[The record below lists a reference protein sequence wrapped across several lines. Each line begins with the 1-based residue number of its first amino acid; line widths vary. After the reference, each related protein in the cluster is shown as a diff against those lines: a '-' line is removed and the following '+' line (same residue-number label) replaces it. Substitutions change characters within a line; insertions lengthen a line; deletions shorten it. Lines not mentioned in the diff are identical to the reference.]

1 MRSRIRNFDLRRRNA
16 YQGAGATHEHQIT
29 RGKLSLKKAAPF
41 LILLAGMLW
50 GSMGLFVRTLNGRGL
65 ESMGIVS
72 LRAIV
77 TAVSMLIFLLIFDR
91 RYLRIKIHDIW
102 CFFGTGILSII
113 FFNYCYFSAI
123 TLTSMSVAAVLLY
136 TAPAIVMVLSYFLFR
151 ESFTV
156 KKVIALVL
164 TFAGCVLVTGVIGET
179 APVSAAGILTG
190 LGAGLGYALYSIFSR
205 CALERGYHS
214 LTITFYTFLIAAIAS
229 LFMTDPVSVVSTA
242 ASSPGML
249 LFSVAFGVLCTVVPY
264 LTYTLGL
271 TQVENSRASIIAS
284 VEPVTA
290 TVLGAILFHEQLT
303 FSGVLGM
310 AMVIAA
316 LVICA

>member
-1 MRSRIRNFDLRRRNA
+1 M
-16 YQGAGATHEHQIT
+16 
-29 RGKLSLKKAAPF
+29 KKAAPF

-50 GSMGLFVRTLNGRGL
+50 GSMWLFVRTLNGRGL
-65 ESMGIVS
+65 ASMGIVS

-77 TAVSMLIFLLIFDR
+77 TAVSMLIYLLIFDR
-91 RYLRIKIHDIW
+91 RCLRIKLRDIW

-151 ESFTV
+151 ESFTAR
-156 KKVIALVL
+156 KVIALIL

-179 APVSAAGILTG
+179 ARVSAAGILTG

-205 CALERGYHS
+205 YALERGYHS

-229 LFMTDPVSVVSTA
+229 LFMTDPVKVMSAA

-249 LFSVAFGVLCTVVPY
+249 LFSIAFGVLCTVVPY

>member
-1 MRSRIRNFDLRRRNA
+1 M
-16 YQGAGATHEHQIT
+16 
-29 RGKLSLKKAAPF
+29 KKAAPF

-65 ESMGIVS
+65 ASMGIVS

-77 TAVSMLIFLLIFDR
+77 TAVSMLIYLLIFDR
-91 RYLRIKIHDIW
+91 RCLRIKLRDIW

-156 KKVIALVL
+156 RKVMALIL

-179 APVSAAGILTG
+179 ARVSAAGILTG

-205 CALERGYHS
+205 YALERGYHS

-229 LFMTDPVSVVSTA
+229 LFMTDPVKVISA
-242 ASSPGML
+242 EASSPGRL
-249 LFSVAFGVLCTVVPY
+249 LFSIAFGVLCTVVPY

>member
-1 MRSRIRNFDLRRRNA
+1 M
-16 YQGAGATHEHQIT
+16 
-29 RGKLSLKKAAPF
+29 KKAAPF
-41 LILLAGMLW
+41 LILLAGILW
-50 GSMGLFVRTLNGRGL
+50 GSMGLFVRTLNGQGL
-65 ESMGIVS
+65 ASMGIVS

-91 RYLRIKIHDIW
+91 RYLQIKIRDIW

-136 TAPAIVMVLSYFLFR
+136 TAPAIVMVLSYFLFK
-151 ESFTV
+151 ESFTT

-164 TFAGCVLVTGVIGET
+164 TFVGCVLVTGVIGENS
-179 APVSAAGILTG
+179 PVSAAGILTG
-190 LGAGLGYALYSIFSR
+190 LGAGLGYALYSVFSR
-205 CALERGYHS
+205 YALERGYHS

-229 LFMTDPVSVVSTA
+229 LFMTDPVRVVSAT

-249 LFSVAFGVLCTVVPY
+249 LFSIAFGVFCTVVPY

-290 TVLGAILFHEQLT
+290 TILGAILFHEQLT
-303 FSGVLGM
+303 FSGMLGM